1 MTPKRTRES
10 PTKSKKARASENQK
24 YFRWTDPARFNLLKF
39 LNENSHLY
47 YDHSTSRKDRYNR
60 ILNELSDEDF
70 PHKASMKWS
79 HLENGMEWLEDKY
92 KIQTAR
98 FKKTGEGPT
107 AKEERAGARNLEGT
121 LTVLSLLLTKS
132 V

>member
-1 MTPKRTRES
+1 MSPKRTRDS
-10 PTKSKKARASENQK
+10 PTKSKKAEASEKQK
-24 YFRWTDPARFNLLKF
+24 SFRWTDLARHNLLKF
-39 LNENSHLY
+39 LNENSYLY
-47 YDHSTSRKDRYNR
+47 YDHSTSRKDRYTH

-70 PHKASMKWS
+70 LHKSLMKWS
-79 HLENGMEWLEDKY
+79 HIENGMEWLEDKY
-92 KIQTAR
+92 TIQAAR

-121 LTVLSLLLTKS
+121 LTILYLLLTES